1 MKIFNRIVVILL
13 LAGLFVLGVYP
24 IAYAFTLVG
33 KNLNSLL
40 DPIKSAGA
48 GAQGFMR
55 GVESGNL
62 PILTILLLVLIAL
75 LGLILLYFELKP
87 AAPRRVRMEKGTFA
101 TRGVV
106 QEEVTKAVERSP
118 DVLGHSVTAQ
128 AQRRP
133 GAQVAGEE
141 RGRRRGGGAP
151 GAGERRGGGGGPR
164 SRWRRGCGA
173 ARTRAPYRGACAARC
188 RSRWAAGGRRGARST
203 APTPA
208 DARHRA

>member
-13 LAGLFVLGVYP
+13 LAGLFVLGVYT
-24 IAYAFTLVG
+24 IAYAFNLFG

-101 TRGVV
+101 KIGRAV
-106 QEEVTKAVERSP
+106 QQE
-118 DVLGHSVTAQ
+118 
-128 AQRRP
+128 
-133 GAQVAGEE
+133 
-141 RGRRRGGGAP
+141 
-151 GAGERRGGGGGPR
+151 
-164 SRWRRGCGA
+164 
-173 ARTRAPYRGACAARC
+173 C
-188 RSRWAAGGRRGARST
+188 R
-203 APTPA
+203 
-208 DARHRA
+208 

>member
-1 MKIFNRIVVILL
+1 MRIFNRIVVILL
-13 LAGLFVLGVYP
+13 LAGLFVLGVYA
-24 IAYAFTLVG
+24 IAYAFNLFG
-33 KNLNSLL
+33 KNLESLL

-75 LGLILLYFELKP
+75 LGLILLFLELKP

-118 DVLGHSVTAQ
+118 DVLGHSVRAK
-128 AQRRP
+128 AQRRS
-133 GAQVAGEE
+133 GALVDVEA
-141 RGRRRGGGAP
+141 RVRRGEDTGAIQRNL
-151 GAGERRGGGGGPR
+151 RRQVQEHM
-164 SRWRRGCGA
+164 
-173 ARTRAPYRGACAARC
+173 
-188 RSRWAAGGRRGARST
+188 GGRGLPVSKLNVRT
-203 APTPA
+203 IEA
-208 DARHRA
+208 DPRQTKTRVQ

>member
-1 MKIFNRIVVILL
+1 MRIFNRIVVILL
-13 LAGLFVLGVYP
+13 LAGLFVLGVYA
-24 IAYAFTLVG
+24 IAYAF
-33 KNLNSLL
+33 NLFGRNLESLL

-55 GVESGNL
+55 NVESGNL

-118 DVLGHSVTAQ
+118 DVLGHSVRAK

-133 GAQVAGEE
+133 GALVDVEA
-141 RGRRRGGGAP
+141 RVRRGEDTGAIQRSLRRQVQEHMGG
-151 GAGERRGGGGGPR
+151 RGLPVSKLNIRTIEADPR
-164 SRWRRGCGA
+164 QT
-173 ARTRAPYRGACAARC
+173 RTRVQ
-188 RSRWAAGGRRGARST
+188 
-203 APTPA
+203 
-208 DARHRA
+208 